1 MRSSSAMTPGT
12 PAILFTA
19 AAVSYAAN
27 CAVGAG
33 VATHILDTSRVH
45 WVHHALYV
53 CTSTLA
59 AAAASSLLWSPSR
72 AGWALLPAVIPLT
85 VIPRVSART
94 RGHVLLASSAAPFF
108 AAALVQAW
116 RR

>member
-1 MRSSSAMTPGT
+1 MK

-19 AAVSYAAN
+19 AAASYVAN

-33 VATHILDTSRVH
+33 AATRMLDTSGCR

-59 AAAASSLLWSPSR
+59 GVAASSLLWSTSR
-72 AGWALLPAVIPLT
+72 AGWALLPAAAPL
-85 VIPRVSART
+85 VLIPRVSTHSRRHYA
-94 RGHVLLASSAAPFF
+94 VALSAAPFF
-108 AAALVQAW
+108 ISSTVVAW
-116 RR
+116 RA